1 MQSAYFYASF
11 DKNTSEIKLDSKES
25 HHALNVRRI
34 KNNEEVFV
42 TNGRGLVA
50 STFAVDLKPDVVL
63 KVTTVSQSNPA
74 KPKVTVLQAVIKSDR
89 ADLAVELMSEVGVD
103 EIIFWP
109 AERSVAKLNEKIEKT
124 ILKWKQTALAAL
136 KQSRGSL
143 LTEIKYVTNFQEI
156 LKFIE
161 EKQSVFLLDFE
172 ASEKIGDQIPGEAVI
187 FLVGPEGGLTDKEK
201 SSLLAAGVKSIN
213 IGSTVLRGST
223 AGAIACALIR
233 NIK

>member
-1 MQSAYFYASF
+1 MQSAYFYANF

-50 STFAVDLKPDVVL
+50 STFAVGLKPDVVL
-63 KVTTVSQSNPA
+63 KINNVSQSNPA

-109 AERSVAKLNEKIEKT
+109 AERSVAKLDEKIEKT

-136 KQSRGSL
+136 KQSRGRL
-143 LTEIKYVTNFQEI
+143 LTEIKYLTNFEEI
-156 LKFIE
+156 IKFIE
-161 EKQSVFLLDFE
+161 AKQSVFLLDFE
-172 ASEKIGDQIPGEAVI
+172 ASEKIVDQTPGEAVI

-201 SSLLAAGVKSIN
+201 SALLAAGVKSIN

-223 AGAIACALIR
+223 AGAVACALIR